1 MKGFI
6 DKIINNGTQII
17 EIILLTCCFVAPFA
31 VNAAG
36 LFSEY
41 VAKTT
46 PDPENVLAYL
56 IVRAGNKAMAIALLF
71 FVLWRVRAHNK
82 DFLMNRGNTYHQ
94 YPYVWYWFCANIL
107 GIRKC
112 NLVRVPIFMQFI
124 LVIRGTFANYPLEEM
139 AYPIIENESNPSI
152 DVIHTTADGQ
162 EINLI
167 LEDTY
172 VIDSQQIPKL
182 KQGLKTIKISRNDG
196 IHKGRHFS
204 QKFIDAVIDT
214 VRNLEQ
220 NTIVNIYATTNPM
233 NTKHI
238 ASRAFALADRGNI
251 QHLYVFQQ
259 QSSGNRSFENKGY
272 KIF

>member
-6 DKIINNGTQII
+6 DKIIDNGTQII
-17 EIILLTCCFVAPFA
+17 EIILLVCCCVVPFA

-41 VAKTT
+41 LAKTT
-46 PDPENVLAYL
+46 PDPENALAYL
-56 IVRAGNKAMAIALLF
+56 IVRAGNAAMAVALVL

-82 DFLMNRGNTYHQ
+82 DFLMNRGNAYHQ
-94 YPYVWYWFCANIL
+94 YPYAWYWFCANIL

-112 NLVRVPIFMQFI
+112 NLVRVPIFMQFK
-124 LVIRGTFANYPLEEM
+124 LVIRGTFVDYPLEET
-139 AYPIIENESNPSI
+139 AYPPVENEDDTSTN
-152 DVIHTTADGQ
+152 VENGEAGGQ
-162 EINLI
+162 EVNLI

-172 VIDSQQIPKL
+172 TINNKQIPESKRSL
-182 KQGLKTIKISRNDG
+182 RTIKISRNDG
-196 IHKGRHFS
+196 NDKGRHFS
-204 QKFIDAVIDT
+204 QKYIDAVINT
-214 VRNLEQ
+214 VRDLDQ
-220 NTIVNIYATTNPM
+220 NTVVNVYATTNPM

-259 QSSGNRSFENKGY
+259 QSSGDRLFEGKGR
-272 KIF
+272 KVF

>member
-6 DKIINNGTQII
+6 EKIIENRTQII
-17 EIILLTCCFVAPFA
+17 EIILLILCCFLPFIVDA
-31 VNAAG
+31 VG

-41 VAKTT
+41 LTNTT
-46 PDPENVLAYL
+46 PDPQNAPVYL
-56 IVRAGNKAMAIALLF
+56 IVKTGKAAMSVALFL
-71 FVLWRVRAHNK
+71 FVLRKVRTYNK